1 MPESPESPATPTA
14 HRHPD
19 LERVRSRV
27 TAYVYGNVLV
37 LAAVVGCA
45 PESVRSGR
53 AVVVVLATMVT
64 TYLAH
69 VVAHRVGEGVGRR
82 RDEAELHLRAE
93 LRDAAPIITS
103 GAVPAL
109 LLGVAAA
116 AGLEGGWAAA
126 AQLVAVLV
134 PVARLAATGSVT
146 SRLVPGGPSR
156 GAFWS
161 ALGLAAAGSLIA
173 VVKVLLTH

>member
-1 MPESPESPATPTA
+1 VPPATQPPA
-14 HRHPD
+14 HGQHPD

-82 RDEAELHLRAE
+82 RDEAQLHLRAE
-93 LRDAAPIITS
+93 LRDATPIITS

-109 LLGVAAA
+109 VLGAAA
-116 AGLEGGWAAA
+116 VAGLEGGWAAS

-134 PVARLAATGSVT
+134 PVVRLAATGSVT

-156 GAFWS
+156 SAFWS
-161 ALGLAAAGSLIA
+161 ALGLAVAGSLIA

>member
-1 MPESPESPATPTA
+1 MPDTPSA
-14 HRHPD
+14 GRSPD

-82 RDEAELHLRAE
+82 HDEAALHLRAE
-93 LRDAAPIITS
+93 LRDAVPIVTS
-103 GAVPAL
+103 GALPAL
-109 LLGVAAA
+109 VLAATA
-116 AGLEGGWAAA
+116 VAGLEGAAAAA
-126 AQLVAVLV
+126 AQLAAALV

-156 GAFWS
+156 SAFWS
-161 ALGLAAAGSLIA
+161 AVGLAVAGSLIG